1 MDSKKNKWLIIFPDP
16 WINYSPSIINF
27 IKMLEKNDH
36 HYIVFYFED
45 GTFDN
50 ASFGASFNSISVKL
64 KKNFFTRLLK
74 KIKLLT
80 LVKTLF
86 FFLKIIKE
94 VNLVD
99 YQKIVGVDSL
109 GYIIGRFLSKKVI
122 YYSLEVS
129 KSQLNKFIFN
139 KIPPDWLVIQSVP
152 RLNYLAHTFHKTVF
166 IQNSPILQEISYKKN
181 TYSGKLLY
189 LGNII
194 KEHGVE
200 ICIESLNYLKGETL
214 YIKGIGDY
222 KYINYLKEKYGELY
236 ANGRFIIDNE
246 YVEQSDLKN
255 FMKDFD
261 IGFCLY
267 DFNKIGDDFNYK
279 SSPSGKMFNYFMAS
293 IPVIG
298 NNIIGLNIVKEY
310 GAGFLLDRTDVESIV
325 DAVAKIK
332 NDYSLLSSNAY
343 AVACIYDF
351 EKMFMLSWDNLRK

>member
-1 MDSKKNKWLIIFPDP
+1 MDSKENKWLIIFPDP
-16 WINYSPSIINF
+16 WVSYSPSIINF
-27 IKMLEKNDH
+27 IKMLEKNGH
-36 HYIVFYFED
+36 HYIVFYFDE

-50 ASFGASFNSISVKL
+50 KSFAENFNSISIKL
-64 KKNFFTRLLK
+64 KKNFFSIFLK

-80 LVKTLF
+80 LVKTLLF
-86 FFLKIIKE
+86 FFKIMKE
-94 VNLVD
+94 VNVLD

-139 KIPPDWLVIQSVP
+139 KIPPDWLIIQSVP
-152 RLNYLAHTFHKTVF
+152 RLNYLAYAFDKTVF
-166 IQNSPILQEISYKKN
+166 IQNSPILQKVDSKN
-181 TYSGKLLY
+181 NIYRGRLLY

-200 ICIESLNYLKGETL
+200 ICIESLNYLKDETL
-214 YIKGIGDY
+214 YIKGVGDY
-222 KYINYLKEKYGELY
+222 KYVNYLKKKYGELY

-246 YVEQSDLKN
+246 YVEQSDLQN

-267 DFNKIGDDFNYK
+267 DFNKIGNNFNYK

-310 GAGFLLDRTDVESIV
+310 GAGFLLDRTDVENIV

-332 NDYSLLSSNAY
+332 NDYSFLSSNAY
-343 AVACIYDF
+343 AVACMYDY
-351 EKMFMLSWDNLRK
+351 EKMFMLSWDDFGK